1 MERQK
6 QEYGTARPFPITL
19 SRFPCTVFCCG
30 FCQKV
35 LGLEIRCVLSLWK
48 GPRSIE
54 NIVWDFF
61 TGMLTSY
68 PGLLSLEYPTS
79 KTLQAVL
86 KTACMLIYVQK
97 GFWELLVYRGFRTLL
112 SSNCHGDICR
122 EGRRSFPLHFF
133 FLNHGR
139 SSDFSHRGSD
149 KQVKN
154 SVSWENRVV

>member
-1 MERQK
+1 MLLKLCFDAHCLVARFRGYTCSEVKLRHAVTTLSKVEELHWELFRQLLQFVPSSSGELQQQVPGVVFLRRFLQQLERQK

-61 TGMLTSY
+61 TGKAGGVFL
-68 PGLLSLEYPTS
+68 
-79 KTLQAVL
+79 
-86 KTACMLIYVQK
+86 CI
-97 GFWELLVYRGFRTLL
+97 
-112 SSNCHGDICR
+112 
-122 EGRRSFPLHFF
+122 FF
-133 FLNHGR
+133 
-139 SSDFSHRGSD
+139 S
-149 KQVKN
+149 
-154 SVSWENRVV
+154 